1 MNGMA
6 IEVSDMELQ
15 LKELKQDELIDF
27 WNLAFSNPNA
37 EWTKWNGPYFHD
49 KSPEKQAFIN
59 LELDNTYLQNPLR
72 KIIWVDNQ
80 MIGMV
85 SAYYE
90 DEPLN
95 QWLDV
100 GIVVYK
106 QDKWQRGIG
115 KSALKQWIDELFK
128 TTSLPHIGLTTWSGN
143 YRMVGLAESLDLK
156 KEAEVRQV
164 RFWQS
169 QYWDSVKYGVL
180 RSEWIK

>member
-49 KSPEKQAFIN
+49 KLPEKQAFIN
-59 LELDNTYLQNPLR
+59 LEVDNTYLQNPLR

-95 QWLDV
+95 QWLNV

-106 QDKWQRGIG
+106 QDKWHRGIG
-115 KSALKQWIDELFK
+115 KLALKQWIDELFK

-143 YRMVGLAESLDLK
+143 YRMIGLAESLDLK
-156 KEAEVRQV
+156 KEAEIRQV
-164 RFWQS
+164 RFWQN

>member
-1 MNGMA
+1 M
-6 IEVSDMELQ
+6 
-15 LKELKQDELIDF
+15 
-27 WNLAFSNPNA
+27 
-37 EWTKWNGPYFHD
+37 
-49 KSPEKQAFIN
+49 PEKQAFIN
-59 LELDNTYLQNPLR
+59 LNQDNKYLQNPLR

-106 QDKWQRGIG
+106 QDKWHRGIG
-115 KSALKQWIDELFK
+115 KLALKQWIDELFEN
-128 TTSLPHIGLTTWSGN
+128 TSLPHIGLTTWSGN
-143 YRMVGLAESLDLK
+143 YRMIGLAEILELK
-156 KEAEVRQV
+156 KEAEIRQV
-164 RFWQS
+164 RFWKN